1 MYENHINHGN
11 PRSNMLTQTADK
23 IGCMRTSFACGFTSI
38 EKEEQYFRCAH
49 YATLRKK
56 NTFEKY
62 QNIFNIYFQQ
72 ILFVQSKV
80 IVKKYVRKVSFIT
93 FG

>member
-1 MYENHINHGN
+1 MKFLKRN
-11 PRSNMLTQTADK
+11 
-23 IGCMRTSFACGFTSI
+23 
-38 EKEEQYFRCAH
+38 
-49 YATLRKK
+49 RKLFLNK